1 MKEYIQQLQET
12 ADLAVVR
19 QLIDAAVADARED
32 RLSPRDRGAFLRSLL
47 LNGALLDNLSISEA
61 IDYLLSRTTPEEWS
75 ELFGGAVEK
84 AIAPV
89 LADLVDRVADCSHT
103 DVLRLAAG
111 DPTKALIAALKGLD
125 GYLKTIDDGSRL
137 IRGMRVA
144 RMQVD
149 LYRQLADP
157 NVWRRR
163 RIPACCIDSDEIRRL
178 KEKKAVEQLPAAYE
192 TRINQ
197 LQHEDL
203 RRCLEEFQALA
214 TAGPRG
220 DGGTEEV
227 AMREAD
233 FDVTFEVRSPLRV
246 GISSANASDNHLR
259 TKERGGKS
267 LNAGIDLAMD
277 GGQPAPPLVVSARR
291 LDEPRLV
298 LRSLST
304 DFKADFEANAR
315 GDAAAQSELFFAYRR
330 GGDESLRM
338 VKQALVHVGIVDP
351 SSQDIVS
358 DLSRFTGGG
367 GLEITTASQVLQ
379 GSGLGTS
386 SILAAAI
393 LKVLY
398 RLTGA
403 VAGSAAGEYPAL
415 YDQSVLLEHS
425 LGLNSGW
432 QDARGACG
440 GPGAVKDF
448 YAPPTEGLPAPEL
461 SFVDIEEELFVER
474 LILFNTGISR
484 KATRGLNVVL
494 EAYLSRDRAAFPAIG
509 ESLLI
514 HEEIVAA
521 LRAADYPALGR
532 LATRYW
538 QLRCILD
545 PGATSDVIQHLF
557 ESPELS
563 SLSEGGMLTG
573 AGGGGF
579 AMFVARDGAGEELRE
594 RLASLAERKAYGGS
608 GVVEYR
614 LNRAGL
620 QLTGLAAET

>member
-1 MKEYIQQLQET
+1 MKEYIQQVQET

-19 QLIDAAVADARED
+19 QLIDAAVADARSD

-47 LNGALLDNLSISEA
+47 LNAALLDSLSISAA
-61 IDYLLSRTTPEEWS
+61 IDYLLSSTTPEEWS
-75 ELFGGAVEK
+75 ELFGSAVEK
-84 AIAPV
+84 AMAPV
-89 LADLVDRVADCSHT
+89 LAELVDRVADCSHT
-103 DVLRLAAG
+103 DVLRLAAP
-111 DPTKALIAALKGLD
+111 DPTKALIAVLKGLD
-125 GYLKTIDDGSRL
+125 GYLRTIDGGPRL
-137 IRGMRVA
+137 TRGMRVA
-144 RMQVD
+144 RIQMD

-157 NVWRRR
+157 TVWRRR
-163 RIPACCIDSDEIRRL
+163 RIPACCIDSDDIRRL
-178 KEKKAVEQLPAAYE
+178 KERKAVDQLPAAYE
-192 TRINQ
+192 ARINQ
-197 LQHEDL
+197 LQHEDM
-203 RRCLEEFQALA
+203 RRCLKELQAA
-214 TAGPRG
+214 TTARPRG
-220 DGGTEEV
+220 DGDAAEV
-227 AMREAD
+227 VMREAD
-233 FDVTFEVRSPLRV
+233 FGVTFEVRSPLRV

-259 TKERGGKS
+259 TKERGGRS
-267 LNAGIDLAMD
+267 LNAGLDLAVD
-277 GGQPAPPLVVSARR
+277 GGRPAPPLTVSARR
-291 LDEPRLV
+291 VDEPRLV

-304 DFKADFEANAR
+304 DFRADFEANVR

-338 VKQALVHVGIVDP
+338 VKQGLVHVGIVDP
-351 SSQDIVS
+351 ASEDIVS
-358 DLSRFTGGG
+358 DLCRFTGGG

-403 VAGSAAGEYPAL
+403 AAGSTAGEYPAL
-415 YDQSVLLEHS
+415 FDQSVLLEHS

-440 GPGAVKDF
+440 GPSAVKDF
-448 YAPPTEGLPAPEL
+448 YAPPTEGLPAPVL
-461 SFVDIEEELFVER
+461 SFVDIEEGLFVER
-474 LILFNTGISR
+474 LVLFNTGIPR
-484 KATRGLNVVL
+484 AATRGLNVVL

-521 LRAADYPALGR
+521 MRASDYSALGR

-545 PGATSDVIQHLF
+545 PGATSDAIQHLF
-557 ESPELS
+557 ETPELS

-579 AMFVARDGAGEELRE
+579 AIIVARDGAGEELKE
-594 RLASLAERKAYGGS
+594 RLASLAERKPYIGS

-614 LNRAGL
+614 LNRTGL
-620 QLTGLAAET
+620 QLTEQSAEN